1 MTNPIKN
8 LILILKKK
16 RRDHLIKKYAKI
28 LDQRTKSA
36 ELAYRLISLP

>member
-16 RRDHLIKKYAKI
+16 RRNHLIKKYAKI
-28 LDQRTKSA
+28 LDQRTKSTRK
-36 ELAYRLISLP
+36 AYRLIGLP